1 MRGKQ
6 ADEGEEG
13 QKPMGSL
20 RTPVPPRLSQTHPVV
35 GQAADS
41 PRSLET
47 LLLSEAPWVHV
58 LLHMYLI
65 HVFEA
70 SMNLDQTQMIVQLM
84 QKLHFSNRTGSR

>member
-1 MRGKQ
+1 
-6 ADEGEEG
+6 
-13 QKPMGSL
+13 MGSL
-20 RTPVPPRLSQTHPVV
+20 RTSVDPRLSQTHPIV

-47 LLLSEAPWVHV
+47 LLLSEVVHA
-58 LLHMYLI
+58 LLHMSLI